1 MNHLSVRADEVIRL
15 AKGIAR
21 DSAQGFVGTEH
32 LLLAILQEGTGLAA
46 QILQTKTITE
56 KKVRAE
62 IDRLTMDRPDDSWVL
77 GGLPGTPNF
86 QDVVSGA
93 VEVAQQM
100 GDWQVCT
107 VHLLLSLLEVNNSI
121 ACQALKGLGVNA
133 RSVRKSLLRQM
144 AVG

>member
-21 DSAQGFVGTEH
+21 ESAQGFVGTEH
-32 LLLAILQEGTGLAA
+32 LLLAIIREGSGLAA
-46 QILQTKTITE
+46 QILKAKAITE
-56 KKVRAE
+56 KKVRVE
-62 IDRLTMDRPDDSWVL
+62 IDRLTSDRLHDTWVL

-86 QDVVSGA
+86 QDVVSRA
-93 VEVAQQM
+93 VQEAQQM

-107 VHLLLSLLEVNNSI
+107 VHLLLALLAVKDST
-121 ACQALKGLGVNA
+121 ACRALKVLGVNA
-133 RSVRKSLLRQM
+133 GSVRKSLLRQM